1 VAQKRAAPILTE
13 DHWQAIL
20 KAAAPLSA
28 AADTDR
34 ARRELESCL
43 RDYAG
48 LCQASEGDLLA
59 ARKEWQQIEK
69 LLTDLAHRYYLL
81 KRRTPWTVHDP
92 EWPQRNILALKPL
105 RQQAKANVEAYDVR
119 VRARRARRDPA
130 RDWLVE
136 RLFDIWVDCFGA
148 KLAVTTPPSGG
159 QPRGPLIRFIHAVL
173 TPLTLTL
180 WEDDLPPPGTIR
192 RLARQHQR
200 RRAAKR

>member
-1 VAQKRAAPILTE
+1 MAQKRAAPILTE

-34 ARRELESCL
+34 ARRELVSCL

-48 LCQASEGDLLA
+48 LRREPEDLKAAREEWRQIDKLLADLAARYHRLKRQRDLLA
-59 ARKEWQQIEK
+59 LE
-69 LLTDLAHRYYLL
+69 
-81 KRRTPWTVHDP
+81 
-92 EWPQRNILALKPL
+92 PL
-105 RQQAKANVEAYDVR
+105 QKWAKAVVEAYDMR
-119 VRARRARRDPA
+119 LRARQGRRDPA
-130 RDWLVE
+130 RDWLIE
-136 RLFDIWVDCFGA
+136 RLFDIWTDCFGA

>member
-1 VAQKRAAPILTE
+1 MAQKRAAPILTE

-48 LCQASEGDLLA
+48 LRREPEDLKAAREEWRQIDKLLADLAARYHRLKRQRDLLA
-59 ARKEWQQIEK
+59 LE
-69 LLTDLAHRYYLL
+69 
-81 KRRTPWTVHDP
+81 
-92 EWPQRNILALKPL
+92 PL
-105 RQQAKANVEAYDVR
+105 QKWAKAVVEAYDMR
-119 VRARRARRDPA
+119 LRARQGRRDPA

-136 RLFDIWVDCFGA
+136 RLFDIWVDCFGG